1 MNRVK
6 IKEWFKK
13 PTVIR
18 IILLIAVQA
27 LLALLFDVF
36 GLGAGSIGTFTF
48 LEYASRTDPAEV
60 FAKAGAFIILL
71 YPPLLSSDGGIGV
84 LVSRLGTGLHLGS
97 IKPKILKN
105 TKQYYTLISATL
117 TLGAFNGLWI
127 GVISY
132 LTNLI
137 ALGANRIPNPLP
149 FFVIPILTLTFASL
163 ISSQIASFMAFFM
176 FKRKLNPDIWVY
188 PTMST
193 VNNILSTLLYA
204 AMISMLKPA
213 NWYNESGFNTIT
225 RGTYFAFI
233 PAFLYLV
240 FISVLVGIK
249 VKNKDYRK
257 ILKQAVPIQTVTLTI
272 NSLTG
277 GILSKADVA
286 LKNISGLFLV
296 YPALIDTLGD
306 EVTIIAN
313 TTSTNLALGTIKP
326 KLSAIKDK
334 DLWTNLIGVGLAG
347 FILHI
352 FYGIF
357 GSIFAGDFQHI
368 GLVLGISLVINVI
381 GFLVVQS
388 LAFLLIIFVFKRGL
402 DPDNLAVPV
411 IAALSNLITST
422 LLFLLT
428 LPLIT

>member
-97 IKPKILKN
+97 IKPKMLKN
-105 TKQYYTLISATL
+105 TKQYYTLISASL

-132 LTNLI
+132 LTNLV
-137 ALGANRIPNPLP
+137 ALGTNRIPNPMP
-149 FFVIPILTLTFASL
+149 FIVIPILTLTFASL

-176 FKRKLNPDIWVY
+176 FKKKMNPDIWVY

-193 VNNILSTLLYA
+193 VNNILSTLFYA

-213 NWYNESGFNTIT
+213 NWYNETGFNTIT

-233 PAFLYLV
+233 PVFLYLV
-240 FISVLVGIK
+240 LISVLVGFK
-249 VKNKDYRK
+249 AKNKEYRK
-257 ILKQAVPIQTVTLTI
+257 ILKQAVPVQSVTLTI

-277 GILSKADVA
+277 GILSGADVA

-306 EVTIIAN
+306 EITIVAN

-334 DLWTNLIGVGLAG
+334 DLWTNLVGVGLAG
-347 FILHI
+347 LVLHL

-357 GSIFAGDFQHI
+357 GSIIVGDFQNI
-368 GLVLGISLVINVI
+368 VLVLGISLLINII
-381 GFLVVQS
+381 GFIVVQS
-388 LAFLLIIFVFKRGL
+388 VAFLLIILAFKRGL

-411 IAALSNLITST
+411 IAALSNLVSST

-428 LPLIT
+428 LPLIS